1 MSEIPRQV
9 SKGVRKAIKSL
20 RCNWE
25 IVKKR
30 DHYFLLA
37 RGRRIVVANNSS
49 PEKKNRFLE
58 SRTIQEIR
66 GIDGEVG
73 S

>member
-20 RCNWE
+20 RCKWE

-30 DHYFLLA
+30 DHYFLVA
-37 RGRRIVVANNSS
+37 RGRRIIVANNSS
-49 PEKKNRFLE
+49 PEKKKGFLE

-66 GIDGEVG
+66 KIDG
-73 S
+73 